1 VGLWPATLLGAR
13 RSLIGGAP
21 PAGTFAAEL
30 NEYEDD
36 RHGHIVACAR
46 TLIRSALPVGWRAE
60 DLLGSS
66 DGFVPLAEAAETM
79 GLAVEEVVQMVRA
92 GLIEANGN
100 RVRPALV
107 SVLAVKDA
115 RQSEESST

>member
-1 VGLWPATLLGAR
+1 MGLWPATLLGAS
-13 RSLIGGAP
+13 RSIGGAS

-30 NEYEDD
+30 HQHEDD
-36 RHGHIVACAR
+36 RHGHIVAAVR
-46 TLIRSALPVGWRAE
+46 TPTRSALPVGWRVE
-60 DLLGSS
+60 DVLGSG
-66 DGFVPLAEAAETM
+66 DGFVPLAEAAEAM

-92 GLIEANGN
+92 GLLEANGN

-115 RQSEESST
+115 R

>member
-1 VGLWPATLLGAR
+1 MGLWPATLLGAH
-13 RSLIGGAP
+13 RSASIGGVP
-21 PAGTFAAEL
+21 TAGTFRAEL
-30 NEYEDD
+30 HQHEDD
-36 RHGHIVACAR
+36 RHGHIVAAVRCP
-46 TLIRSALPVGWRAE
+46 TRSALPVGWRAE
-60 DLLGSS
+60 DLLGSN

-107 SVLAVKDA
+107 SVLAVKDP
-115 RQSEESST
+115 R